1 MINMKKILSLVVLL
15 VATLFV
21 TTVKAEEIKT
31 VDVTVNDLSVT
42 VAGTTDDTVAA
53 VSITIFDKD
62 GELVLIKSVSVD
74 DDSKYTL
81 TVTLEK
87 GTYDIKV
94 ADYSGGDFITKEK
107 VVVGET
113 AKNPKT
119 GDLVELYCIVFA
131 FCIAALTLA
140 CAYPKFLKKSK
151 KTTASTVKK
160 TTTKKTSTPKKT
172 TNKKTSKK

>member
-21 TTVKAEEIKT
+21 TIVKAEEIKT

-42 VAGTTDDTVAA
+42 VAGTTENTVAA

-62 GELVLIKSVSVD
+62 GELVLLKSVSVD
-74 DDSKYTL
+74 DDNKYTL
-81 TVTLEK
+81 TVALEK

-107 VVVGET
+107 IVVGET
-113 AKNPKT
+113 VKNPKT
-119 GDLVELYCIVFA
+119 GDNVYLYCIVLA
-131 FCIAALTLA
+131 LCLAALCIAFD
-140 CAYPKFLKKSK
+140 YPRFLKKVKKTAAK
-151 KTTASTVKK
+151 KTTKK
-160 TTTKKTSTPKKT
+160 K
-172 TNKKTSKK
+172 